1 MKTSKWG
8 PGWLWF
14 LLGLVPLWAIAWQ
27 VAESRRLQSGYTTP
41 AQIEDCDDC
50 GIIFVL
56 ETLPYFLA
64 GLVLYVAVCWLAHRV
79 LRERTSKAQEN

>member
-1 MKTSKWG
+1 MTQNADLAQS
-8 PGWLWF
+8 
-14 LLGLVPLWAIAWQ
+14 
-27 VAESRRLQSGYTTP
+27 AESRRLLSGYTTP

-64 GLVLYVAVCWLAHRV
+64 GLVLYVAAWWLAHRV
-79 LRERTSKAQEN
+79 LHARTSKAQEN